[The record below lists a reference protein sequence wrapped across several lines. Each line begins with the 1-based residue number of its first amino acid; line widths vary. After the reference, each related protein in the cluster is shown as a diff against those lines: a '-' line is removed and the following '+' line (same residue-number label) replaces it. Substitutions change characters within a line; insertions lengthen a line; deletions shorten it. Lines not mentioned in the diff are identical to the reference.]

1 MGVRPACAPRSVPG
15 CGLDNRATQ
24 LWHKTVGLLCYFLF
38 RAADPRPL
46 GAGGDLGILAT
57 PTVTQDC
64 DFLLSLFRWYDIT
77 SPLLAKVVA
86 LLRFSVDA
94 FSTRPPL

>member
-57 PTVTQDC
+57 PTVAQGCVTSC
-64 DFLLSLFRWYDIT
+64 FLFFGGLISPRPPSLRLWRYFGFPLFR
-77 SPLLAKVVA
+77 
-86 LLRFSVDA
+86 
-94 FSTRPPL
+94 